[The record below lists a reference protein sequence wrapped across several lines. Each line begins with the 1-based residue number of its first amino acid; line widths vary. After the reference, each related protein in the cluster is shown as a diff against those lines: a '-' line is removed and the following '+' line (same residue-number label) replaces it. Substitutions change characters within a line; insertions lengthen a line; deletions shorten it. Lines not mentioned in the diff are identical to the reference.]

1 MLDSSDRRSS
11 PDVRHTYNVFVD
23 DNFHY
28 TDESQRYAHGE
39 FESCESAIDACKRI
53 VDEFFFSYDL
63 ESATP
68 EYLWQQYA
76 FFGEDPFIVSTDSN
90 CRFSA
95 RDYAS
100 RRCRE
105 ICGMLDENT
114 REQQNMRDA

>member
-1 MLDSSDRRSS
+1 MPEASDRHS
-11 PDVRHTYNVFVD
+11 PPGAGHTYRVFVD

-28 TDESQRYAHGE
+28 MDESERYPHGE
-39 FESCESAIDACKRI
+39 FDSCESAIEACKSI
-53 VDEFFFSYDL
+53 VDEFFLSYDL
-63 ESATP
+63 ERASP

-105 ICGMLDENT
+105 LGGMLDENT
-114 REQQNMRDA
+114 REQ